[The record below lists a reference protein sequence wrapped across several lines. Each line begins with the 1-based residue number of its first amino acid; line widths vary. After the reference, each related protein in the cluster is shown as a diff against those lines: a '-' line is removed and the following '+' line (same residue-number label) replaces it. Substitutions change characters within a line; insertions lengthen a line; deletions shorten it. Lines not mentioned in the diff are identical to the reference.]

1 MTCRDLCHILL
12 KAIEDGHG
20 DAPVYF
26 DTEARTFSYHMAK
39 VGRAYCEDMS
49 SFMGNDEAWI
59 ILHEERYE

>member
-26 DTEARTFSYHMAK
+26 DTEARTFGYHMAK
-39 VGRAYCEDMS
+39 VGRAYVEPMTWA
-49 SFMGNDEAWI
+49 GEEGAWI
-59 ILHEERYE
+59 TLHEERYE